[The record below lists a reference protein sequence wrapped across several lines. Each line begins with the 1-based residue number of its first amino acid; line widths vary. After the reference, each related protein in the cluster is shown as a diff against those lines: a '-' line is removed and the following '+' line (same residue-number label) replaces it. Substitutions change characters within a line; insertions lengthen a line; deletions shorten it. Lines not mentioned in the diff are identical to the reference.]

1 MSSKS
6 WFMAFLFSHLGD
18 TLLMCASEKLS
29 FRFGHDQTRITFPIL
44 VRDAK
49 DGDPF
54 LAFISGKRLGEMR
67 LEEYKG
73 REGRVRAYHLICR
86 QQLREETPP
95 LLATQMC
102 EGSRVSTTQDLAC
115 YTGFIIAMA
124 QYKYR
129 LDKKSSRMSSSFLV
143 SMSSNTGTI
152 RS

>member
-1 MSSKS
+1 
-6 WFMAFLFSHLGD
+6 
-18 TLLMCASEKLS
+18 MCASEKLS
-29 FRFGHDQTRITFPIL
+29 FRFGHDQARITFPIL

-73 REGRVRAYHLICR
+73 REGREGRVRAYHLVCR

-102 EGSRVSTTQDLAC
+102 EGSHVSTTQDLAC
-115 YTGFIIAMA
+115 YTRFIIAMA
-124 QYKYR
+124 QHKYR
-129 LDKKSSRMSSSFLV
+129 LDKESSRMSSSFLV

>member
-1 MSSKS
+1 MD
-6 WFMAFLFSHLGD
+6 FLFSHLGD
-18 TLLMCASEKLS
+18 TLLMCASEELS
-29 FRFGHDQTRITFPIL
+29 FQFGHDQARITFPIL

-49 DGDPF
+49 DRDPF

-73 REGRVRAYHLICR
+73 REERVRAYHLVCR
-86 QQLREETPP
+86 QQQETSP

-102 EGSRVSTTQDLAC
+102 EGSHVSTTQDLAC

-124 QYKYR
+124 QHKYR
-129 LDKKSSRMSSSFLV
+129 LDKKSNKMSSSFLV

>member
-102 EGSRVSTTQDLAC
+102 ERSHVSTTQDLAC

-129 LDKKSSRMSSSFLV
+129 LDKESSRMSSSFLV
-143 SMSSNTGTI
+143 SMSPNTGTI